1 MKVVWEAVF
10 SILSMLQVVLLS
22 PNEYQRIKDE
32 LKIAHPKLYKKARRE
47 LCAEELVERLPGV
60 SYEEALEAMNLYSKH
75 RGANRVMFT
84 IFNIVVRLDV
94 NFEMH

>member
-32 LKIAHPKLYKKARRE
+32 LKIAHPKLYRKARRE

-75 RGANRVMFT
+75 RGANREMFLT
-84 IFNIVVRLDV
+84 CSMLVEDK
-94 NFEMH
+94 